1 MKNIIVTGGA
11 GFLGSSLCEKLLQ
24 DGNRVIC
31 VDNFFTGRISNIKN
45 LMGDPGFELIECD
58 IENAGDL
65 KKKIMHILNGRLDE
79 IYNLACPAS
88 PHWYQIDPVKTIRTN
103 VIGTMNM
110 LDLATEYRSKI
121 LQAST
126 SEVYG
131 DPRVHPQPESYR
143 GNVNPI
149 GVRACYDEG
158 KRCSETL
165 CFDYHRK
172 HGTRTKVIRIFN
184 TYGPKM
190 DPKDGRVI
198 SNFIMQALTGQ
209 PLTVYGDG
217 SQTRSL
223 CYIDD
228 LIEGMIKMME
238 KEDHF
243 TGPVNLGN
251 PHEFSVLELA
261 EKIIRM
267 TKSHSKVVFLPLP
280 SDDPTQRKPV
290 IELARK
296 NLNWQPSVMLDEG
309 LSKTIEYYKQYVS
322 N

>member
-31 VDNFFTGRISNIKN
+31 VDNFFTGRISNIKD
-45 LMGDPGFELIECD
+45 LMADPDFELVECD

-65 KKKIMHILNGRLDE
+65 KKKIMHVLNGSIDA

-88 PHWYQIDPVKTIRTN
+88 PPWYQIDPIKTIRTN

-131 DPRVHPQPESYR
+131 DPEVHPQPESYR

-172 HGTRTKVIRIFN
+172 YGARIKVIRIFN

-198 SNFIMQALTGQ
+198 SNFIMQALAGQ
-209 PLTVYGDG
+209 PLTVYGKG

-228 LIEGMIKMME
+228 LINGMIKMME
-238 KEDHF
+238 KEDDF
-243 TGPVNLGN
+243 IGPVNLGN

-267 TKSHSKVVFLPLP
+267 TNSRSKVVYLPLP

-296 NLNWQPSVMLDEG
+296 ELNWQPLIMLDEG
-309 LSKTIEYYKQYVS
+309 LSKTIEYYKQYIS